1 VTTTNLWLD
10 PIPPMLREAAADAMG
25 VGDVVGFL
33 GKAPNDYGLD
43 LVSFNCRALQ
53 ERGIY
58 EAALFHA
65 LTACRVNNRQW
76 PMYELRHMCELA
88 DRATLRAAGEPL
100 PGAGPFTVYR
110 GVAGRGSARR
120 VRGLSWTFSLPVA
133 AWFARRSANVFQ
145 LPEPA
150 VYRLTVT
157 EAEVLA
163 YANDRR
169 EAELLVLCDKTRR
182 PVRCLDG
189 AQLERLAEQ
198 HGVSAHAENMA
209 RLEAMRVAAL
219 RKERDTSSV

>member
-10 PIPPMLREAAADAMG
+10 PIPRVLREAAADALG

-33 GKAPNDYGLD
+33 AKAPNDYGLD
-43 LVSFNCRALQ
+43 LVSFNCRALK

-65 LTACRVNNRQW
+65 LTACRLNNHRW
-76 PMYELRHMCELA
+76 SMYELRYLCEFA
-88 DRATLRAAGEPL
+88 DRAALRAAGEPL
-100 PGAGPFTVYR
+100 PGAGHFTVYR

-163 YANDRR
+163 YANDWD

-189 AQLERLAEQ
+189 AELESLAGQLGAE
-198 HGVSAHAENMA
+198 AHA
-209 RLEAMRVAAL
+209 
-219 RKERDTSSV
+219 KKKSC